1 VNKEDELLKAMEDK
15 ANLDLLY
22 DLWRIIKSC
31 PSKAAEIL
39 VQFKDVSN
47 ATRIATADIQEA
59 IARFEAVRKYIPEL
73 EDTARRIESWNKMV
87 KGTDEAVVLNRLNR
101 IIDIAGRLGELKALG
116 ALDMIETLL
125 KKS

>member
-1 VNKEDELLKAMEDK
+1 MTKQDELLTALEDPN
-15 ANLDLLY
+15 NLELLY

-39 VQFKDVSN
+39 IQFKDVSN
-47 ATRIATADIQEA
+47 ATRVATADIQEA
-59 IARFEAVRKYIPEL
+59 IARFDAVKKRIPEL
-73 EDTARRIESWNKMV
+73 EETARRIEGWCKMV
-87 KGTDEAVVLNRLNR
+87 KGVDEASVLNRLNR

>member
-1 VNKEDELLKAMEDK
+1 VNKENELLTAMQDPGS
-15 ANLDLLY
+15 LDLLY
-22 DLWRIIKSC
+22 DLWRIVKTC

-47 ATRIATADIQEA
+47 ATKIAVADIQEA
-59 IARFEAVRKYIPEL
+59 IARFEAVRKRIPEL
-73 EDTARRIESWNKMV
+73 EDTAKRINEWNKMI
-87 KGTDEAVVLNRLNR
+87 KGMDENTVLNRLNR